1 MKPVVEEN
9 RRNKSLYF
17 ATAKYMEIWTNRKE
31 LLFLEIGM
39 TDQEGNPVENA
50 NNRIK
55 VKVTGEGRL
64 IGLDNGDSTDYD
76 SYKGSSRKLFSG
88 KLLAMIETSGR
99 EGIVQIELSE
109 ISQSE
114 GVLQKENNAVSVEEE
129 RMSREENSPW
139 VRKIELICEEEKN
152 FSEEHRQAIVGV
164 KVLPKEA
171 ANRKIMC
178 EITTNAG
185 IPSDLAEMTEIPS
198 NELSENE
205 RMMEL

>member
-1 MKPVVEEN
+1 M
-9 RRNKSLYF
+9 
-17 ATAKYMEIWTNRKE
+17 
-31 LLFLEIGM
+31 
-39 TDQEGNPVENA
+39 
-50 NNRIK
+50 
-55 VKVTGEGRL
+55 

-152 FSEEHRQAIVGV
+152 FSEEHRQAIVGG
-164 KVLPKEA
+164 KSFTKRSCKP
-171 ANRKIMC
+171 
-178 EITTNAG
+178 
-185 IPSDLAEMTEIPS
+185 
-198 NELSENE
+198 
-205 RMMEL
+205 